1 MIIDYVPGC
10 VGAVVDVELV
20 TGLQSAF
27 QSAGLQSAGVFVSV
41 GAEDE
46 CSDTS

>member
-10 VGAVVDVELV
+10 LGAAVDVELV
-20 TGLQSAF
+20 TED
-27 QSAGLQSAGVFVSV
+27 GVFVSV
-41 GAEDE
+41 GAEDG

>member
-10 VGAVVDVELV
+10 VGAVVDVDLV
-20 TGLQSAF
+20 TGD
-27 QSAGLQSAGVFVSV
+27 GVFVSI

-46 CSDTS
+46 CSNTS

>member
-10 VGAVVDVELV
+10 VGAVVDVDLV
-20 TGLQSAF
+20 TGED
-27 QSAGLQSAGVFVSV
+27 VFVSV